1 MLSVFLYLELIKKQQ
16 KTEFKK
22 CFQFNSLFLIV
33 KSKQQKK
40 KLVTNELSP
49 ARFLIRQKAQN
60 KALKKE
66 IQFLKVHLKKYAIC
80 LICYLNEYI

>member
-1 MLSVFLYLELIKKQQ
+1 MLAVFLYLELIKKQQ

-40 KLVTNELSP
+40 KTLVTNELSP
-49 ARFLIRQKAQN
+49 ARFLIQQKAQN

-66 IQFLKVHLKKYAIC
+66 IQFLKVHF
-80 LICYLNEYI
+80 

>member
-1 MLSVFLYLELIKKQQ
+1 MLAVFLYLELIKKQQ

-22 CFQFNSLFLIV
+22 CFQFNSLFLTV

-40 KLVTNELSP
+40 TLVTNELSP
-49 ARFLIRQKAQN
+49 ARFLIQQKAQN

-66 IQFLKVHLKKYAIC
+66 IQFLKVHLNRQHIAIK
-80 LICYLNEYI
+80 